1 MAAKTIARRVAGV
14 WREVLGVVVSAG
26 AANDG
31 DIPALDATGRLHMSV
46 MPTGLGADT
55 KTVIAS
61 EALSAGNLVNLYDN
75 AGTINAR
82 KADASVEGKECN
94 GFVLAAVAQG
104 ANATVYFSRLITG
117 LSGLTDGARY
127 YLATTPGG
135 ITATPVSGAGT
146 VDQYIGKA
154 TSTTELTFEPDDYV
168 VKAS

>member
-1 MAAKTIARRVAGV
+1 MAAKTFARRVAGV
-14 WREVLGVVVSAG
+14 WREIVGVVVSTG

-31 DIPALDATGRLHMSV
+31 DIPALDATGRLHTSV
-46 MPTGLGADT
+46 MPVGYGADT
-55 KTVIAS
+55 KVVVAS

-75 AGTINAR
+75 AGTINVR

-94 GFVLAAVAQG
+94 GFVLAAVVQG
-104 ANATVYFSRLITG
+104 GNATVYFSRLITG

-135 ITATPVSGAGT
+135 LTATPVTGVGT

-154 TSTTELTFEPDDYV
+154 TSTSELTFEPDDYV